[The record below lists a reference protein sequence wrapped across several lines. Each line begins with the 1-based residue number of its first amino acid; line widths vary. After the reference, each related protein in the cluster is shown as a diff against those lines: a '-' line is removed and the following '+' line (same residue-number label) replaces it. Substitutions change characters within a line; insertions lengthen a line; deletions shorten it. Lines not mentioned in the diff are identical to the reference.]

1 MASVEDVIKY
11 IIQLFCPDTGWL
23 PLLRVDVILDKLNF
37 ELFRISYETNE
48 KLAAI
53 FQAEKTNKNS
63 PEFASP
69 TARSSL
75 NNHVIYPT
83 TVGH

>member
-37 ELFRISYETNE
+37 ELFHTKPMKNLQPYFKQRKQIRILQNLPVLQQEV
-48 KLAAI
+48 
-53 FQAEKTNKNS
+53 
-63 PEFASP
+63 P
-69 TARSSL
+69 
-75 NNHVIYPT
+75 
-83 TVGH
+83 